1 MSNQSENKNN
11 KKQPPT
17 TPANSLSSLANSEE
31 WMKPFEDADLIP
43 KDANFRF
50 ECWTENG
57 EIFMKSEGGLYIETM
72 MNIFSNIII
81 QMTKHVLASPAIKT
95 AEELKE
101 IKEELF
107 DLLNGN
113 FSGILRVALPEIAL
127 RPNLTEDAMRKVMEE
142 ETKLINNT
150 YEKAV
155 ADGRVK
161 KLNPKNKNPKKINK
175 SK

>member
-11 KKQPPT
+11 KNKTQ
-17 TPANSLSSLANSEE
+17 PANSLSSLANSEE

-81 QMTKHVLASPAIKT
+81 QMVKHVLASPAIKT

-127 RPNLTEDAMRKVMEE
+127 RPNLTEDAMKKVMEE
-142 ETKLINNT
+142 ETKLVNNT

-155 ADGRVK
+155 ADGRVPK
-161 KLNPKNKNPKKINK
+161 INKNPKNKNK
-175 SK
+175 